1 MRKLDP
7 AEKDILRLL
16 QEDASL
22 PLAAL
27 AKKVHLSPTPC
38 WRRIQKLREEGVL
51 RKDVAL
57 VDPEK
62 INVGVNVFASIRISQ
77 HDLTWLKEMRKGLQ
91 AMPQVV
97 EFYRMTGNVDVL
109 LRVVVPD
116 VRAYDAVYQ
125 HIMKL
130 ARTLSPN
137 PGHFDVSSSFALEQV
152 KYTTALPLDYA

>member
-22 PLAAL
+22 PLAAV
-27 AKKVHLSPTPC
+27 AKQVHLSPTPC
-38 WRRIQKLREEGVL
+38 WRRIQKLRDEGIL

-57 VDPEK
+57 LDPEK

-91 AMPQVV
+91 ALPQVV
-97 EFYRMTGNVDVL
+97 EFYRMSGNVDVL

-125 HIMKL
+125 QIMKL
-130 ARTLSPN
+130 ARTHSPN
-137 PGHFDVSSSFALEQV
+137 PGHFDVNSSFALEQV